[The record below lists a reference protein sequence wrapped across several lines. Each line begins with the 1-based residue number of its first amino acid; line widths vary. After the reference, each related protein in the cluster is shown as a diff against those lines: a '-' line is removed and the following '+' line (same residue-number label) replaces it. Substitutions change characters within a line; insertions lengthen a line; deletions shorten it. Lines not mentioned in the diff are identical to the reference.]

1 MFTHHTTR
9 HIRRLSPL
17 LSLPFIFLP
26 LPASPEQPETSR
38 VGSLLAGIPFRV
50 YFPAGTTFS
59 LRVHAPSNLH
69 RATPF
74 TFNARNHPA
83 PNSRALIRVLSLIAR
98 PRPTAHRPA
107 PIGLLQHTIPITSP
121 RNHCSTSSAPRYRS
135 LTAPRIT
142 SARVSTATLP
152 SDSSAK
158 APRYSWAP
166 RPCF

>member
-1 MFTHHTTR
+1 MSGCLECLRNFLLIL
-9 HIRRLSPL
+9 HIVHSLPVVLMCNMLL
-17 LSLPFIFLP
+17 LSVTL
-26 LPASPEQPETSR
+26 SQPMQNPSLYPGSTTSLD
-38 VGSLLAGIPFRV
+38 LL
-50 YFPAGTTFS
+50 
-59 LRVHAPSNLH
+59 HAPTPFARSF